1 MAKTVIVCPSCGK
14 KLETDRDNIGREG
27 QCPACEKVFTV
38 PDTQAGGGS
47 TPGRWRGDLPPEY
60 ENLWVLSGVALI
72 ALVLVLMMGSTM
84 ADWVSPEC
92 PALGYLGWQK
102 TLLVAVSGTCLAV
115 VVLTAL
121 TRKSFAASVLLVSAW
136 ATLSAVWLA
145 GMLRRMD
152 TIEQAAREMWF
163 GEGVQVRAALTFAPQ
178 AGLYA
183 AAMGAVFLFGAAV
196 YAWYQYR
203 DVKTVRFF
211 GLLLAI
217 CVVLGFSLGMYAF
230 NNHVGPSLDELSG
243 IMSDQQEAALDR
255 PPPGGPFT

>member
-27 QCPACEKVFTV
+27 QCPACEEVFTI
-38 PDTQAGGGS
+38 PEAHAGAGAV
-47 TPGRWRGDLPPEY
+47 PGRWLGDLPPEY
-60 ENLWVLSGVALI
+60 ENLWVLSGVVLI
-72 ALVLVLMMGSTM
+72 ALALVLMMGSTL

-92 PALGYLGWQK
+92 PALAYLGWHK

-115 VVLTAL
+115 LVLSAL
-121 TRKSFAASVLLVSAW
+121 TRKSFAASVLLASVW

-152 TIEQAAREMWF
+152 TIEQTGRDMWF

-178 AGLYA
+178 AGLYVA
-183 AAMGAVFLFGAAV
+183 AIGAVFLFGAAV

-211 GLLLAI
+211 GLFLAI
-217 CVVLGFSLGMYAF
+217 CVAMGFFLGVYVF
-230 NNHVGPSLDELSG
+230 NHHVGPSLDELSG
-243 IMSDQQEAALDR
+243 IMTNQEEAVLYHSPAGR
-255 PPPGGPFT
+255 PFT